1 MQAKSIELDQEVKGL
16 NLKLEQAY
24 ARLEQ
29 GEPPDE
35 ECQKEWLKMLVQL
48 QQGNR
53 PKTQL
58 LEDKQWMLSDGTY
71 TTAEPRPNSYI
82 PQTEN
87 ELPIAKPYGA
97 KPPFKPTLPG
107 ANMRHIQK
115 PKPKPVEI

>member
-1 MQAKSIELDQEVKGL
+1 MDQEIKTL

-35 ECQKEWLKMLVQL
+35 ECQKEWLKMLQQL
-48 QQGNR
+48 QQDD
-53 PKTQL
+53 KQKL
-58 LEDKQWMLSDGTY
+58 ESLEDKQWTLPDGTY

-82 PQTEN
+82 PQTDN

-97 KPPFKPTLPG
+97 KAPFKPTLPG
-107 ANMRHIQK
+107 ANIRHIQK
-115 PKPKPVEI
+115 PKPKPIEI

>member
-1 MQAKSIELDQEVKGL
+1 M

-29 GEPPDE
+29 GDPPDE
-35 ECQKEWLKMLVQL
+35 ESHKQWLKMLQL
-48 QQGNR
+48 QQEGQQ
-53 PKTQL
+53 KTDP
-58 LEDKQWMLSDGTY
+58 LEDKQWMLPDGTY

-97 KPPFKPTLPG
+97 KAPFKPTLPG
-107 ANMRHIQK
+107 ANIRHIQK
-115 PKPKPVEI
+115 PRPKPIEI